1 MSHRILFVVV
11 LLGALAAF
19 SVALA
24 QDQAPGAGQPPDQ
37 GRRGGNTERMMTA
50 IKEQIGATD
59 DDWKTLGPKVE
70 KVMTL
75 QRDVRGG
82 FGGRGGAGG
91 GGGQPDAAQS
101 KVAQAQADLRAAL
114 EDKNVSGDDV
124 AKKVTALRDARKKAR
139 AELEAA
145 QKDLREGAN
154 ARQEAV
160 LVLNGLIE

>member
-11 LLGALAAF
+11 LLVALAAF
-19 SVALA
+19 SVVLA
-24 QDQAPGAGQPPDQ
+24 QPQGPGAGQPQDQ
-37 GRRGGNTERMMTA
+37 GRRGGGSERMMTS

-59 DDWKTLGPKVE
+59 DEWKGMAPKVE

-75 QRDVRGG
+75 QRDMRGG
-82 FGGRGGAGG
+82 FGGRGG
-91 GGGQPDAAQS
+91 GGQPDAPQS

-124 AKKVTALRDARKKAR
+124 AKKVTALRDSRKKAR
-139 AELEAA
+139 TELEAA
-145 QKDLREGAN
+145 QKELREGAN

-160 LVLNGLIE
+160 LVLYGLIE